1 MWLNSSVNQYL
12 TDKTNEAS
20 MKPQAL
26 AAVFLFFCLMPAA
39 SALGQT
45 NYGDRTQQRELIDG
59 KSAYIKGLEAFE
71 NADYE
76 KALDLLSTAYVKL
89 PKNAGVNYALADAY
103 QQIGDLPNATY
114 YGKQAVE
121 LEPDNK
127 WFRLKLAEIYRKAGR
142 NQATLEELEETL
154 NYHPHAGDVLAEL
167 AETYASY
174 GEFLESNKAYNRLL
188 QLTGESINIRL
199 QKLKNFNRLGIRDS
213 AITELQKIRELDPD
227 NLATM
232 QTLSNYY
239 LEMNNSGEAKSMLNK
254 ALQRNPRDPKTLI
267 MLADIYANESKWDSV
282 GTMLTSVVT
291 DPIINPEAKLTVAQY
306 LVSQNKQH
314 PDNEALQQATS
325 GLIEKFT
332 AQEPQFA
339 RAHALAADYFSQTN
353 QNEQA
358 LKAITRTTELMPS
371 NDEAWRQR
379 LQLLLGQGRYEEA
392 IAIGPEAEKNVPQ
405 DPFILYFWGSA
416 YLAEQQHKPAVEK
429 LEAASGLP
437 ARRQLKSAILTSL
450 GDAHSSLDNW
460 DRAFE
465 AYEQALSLN
474 PDNDLVLNNYAY
486 FLSLQQKELDKA
498 EEMAQRANRISPGNV
513 SYLDTIGWIYY
524 QKEEYDKAQEY
535 IRKSIDTGE
544 ASAEVMEHYGDVLD
558 KLNRPEEAREWWEK
572 AYREDSTRTQLK
584 EKISN

>member
-1 MWLNSSVNQYL
+1 
-12 TDKTNEAS
+12 

-26 AAVFLFFCLMPAA
+26 AAVFLLFCLMPAA
-39 SALGQT
+39 SALGQAG
-45 NYGDRTQQRELIDG
+45 YGDGTQQRELIDG

-71 NADYE
+71 NAEYE

-89 PKNAGVNYALADAY
+89 PKNAGINYALADAY

-127 WFRLKLAEIYRKAGR
+127 WFRLKLVEIYRQAGR

-154 NYHPHAGDVLAEL
+154 NYHPRASDVLAEL

-174 GEFLESNKAYNRLL
+174 GEFLKSNKAYNRLL

-314 PDNEALQQATS
+314 PENKALQQATS
-325 GLIEKFT
+325 ELIEKFT

-416 YLAEQQHKPAVEK
+416 YLAEQQHEPAVEK

-450 GDAHSSLDNW
+450 GDAHSRLDNW
-460 DRAFE
+460 NRAFD

-498 EEMAQRANRISPGNV
+498 EEMAQRANRISPGNA

-524 QKEEYDKAQEY
+524 QKGEYDKALKY
-535 IRKSIDTGE
+535 IRESIDTGE

-558 KLNRPEEAREWWEK
+558 KLNKPEEAREWWEK